1 MPGSTGEVSVPS
13 SLDQRSPPPPGL
25 RDGLVSRL
33 GRLQCSSSTGP
44 HTAAGG
50 VEAESGASGDNTRWS
65 LHLHCVLCFDHLLDV
80 LMPLLWSLPALTSQG
95 SSVSVGQVCVLCVPV
110 SAGDAGVEINNTAHY
125 FVGRIYFINLG
136 KYLTGNY
143 FLFIDSKI

>member
-65 LHLHCVLCFDHLLDV
+65 LHLHCVMCPVFRSLVRCVDAAALVSTCSHL
-80 LMPLLWSLPALTSQG
+80 PGEQCQCG
-95 SSVSVGQVCVLCVPV
+95 SGVCPVCTCVS
-110 SAGDAGVEINNTAHY
+110 
-125 FVGRIYFINLG
+125 R
-136 KYLTGNY
+136 
-143 FLFIDSKI
+143 

>member
-1 MPGSTGEVSVPS
+1 METILGGLCIFTVS
-13 SLDQRSPPPPGL
+13 
-25 RDGLVSRL
+25 
-33 GRLQCSSSTGP
+33 
-44 HTAAGG
+44 
-50 VEAESGASGDNTRWS
+50 
-65 LHLHCVLCFDHLLDV
+65 CVLCFDHLLDV

-110 SAGDAGVEINNTAHY
+110 SAGDAGVEINNTADY
-125 FVGRIYFINLG
+125 FVGRIYFINSG

>member
-65 LHLHCVLCFDHLLDV
+65 LHLHSLMYPVFRSLVRCVDAAALVSTCSHL
-80 LMPLLWSLPALTSQG
+80 SGEQCQG
-95 SSVSVGQVCVLCVPV
+95 GSGVYPVCTCVS
-110 SAGDAGVEINNTAHY
+110 
-125 FVGRIYFINLG
+125 R
-136 KYLTGNY
+136 
-143 FLFIDSKI
+143 